1 MEIHV
6 RRACPVWG
14 NEESIR
20 RILSNLISNAVR
32 YGAAGRYLGIVL
44 EQQKDGACVR
54 VQDRGQGIAPE
65 ALSHIFDRLYT
76 PEDSAAVLWAAAVW
90 DWPSQRVWRKAWA
103 ARCGLRARWEKERRL
118 C

>member
-1 MEIHV
+1 M
-6 RRACPVWG
+6 CPVWG

-76 PEDSAAVLWAAAVW
+76 PEDSRSRALGGSGLGLAIAKG
-90 DWPSQRVWRKAWA
+90 VWRKAWA